1 MPRNATV
8 EGPRRSS
15 RIRTQTAAAVKQV
28 VSTRANKENDVG
40 EIRSEQ
46 RRPKHDRRRNH
57 LPAEV
62 HVEKKNLAHFREG
75 ENIGLNP
82 PAPIT
87 SAEPIEAADRVKDNQ
102 TCTIS
107 SKSNAGPSKVVSK
120 PPGKEGVKAKNTEV
134 AVREGEGYREAE
146 VRCAGVRDNERGK
159 GPEFPDLT
167 ALKVR
172 EWREKLQ
179 KMLLSHPSSAK
190 EDEMSAVDALFSV
203 LEQFEGM
210 NPVCLAFSKIDKV
223 MRYIYVLEPHKVP
236 RDDEFKFRDRAK
248 VLVDKW
254 RQIDHRY

>member
-15 RIRTQTAAAVKQV
+15 RIRTQTAATVKQV
-28 VSTRANKENDVG
+28 VSARANKENDVG

-46 RRPKHDRRRNH
+46 RRPKQDRRRNH

-62 HVEKKNLAHFREG
+62 HVEKNLAHFGEG

-87 SAEPIEAADRVKDNQ
+87 SAEPIEAAGDRVAGDRAS
-102 TCTIS
+102 TIS
-107 SKSNAGPSKVVSK
+107 PKSKAWPSKVVSK
-120 PPGKEGVKAKNTEV
+120 PPGKQGVKAKNTEV
-134 AVREGEGYREAE
+134 AVREGEGYGEAE

-159 GPEFPDLT
+159 GPEFPVDPT

-179 KMLLSHPSSAK
+179 KMLLSNPSSAK
-190 EDEMSAVDALFSV
+190 EDEMSAVDALFSI

-254 RQIDHRY
+254 RQIDP